1 MLKEKEHTYS
11 FDTILGPDSTQ
22 HDVFDEVNGVVQSA
36 LDGYDVCLF
45 SYGQTGSGKT
55 HTMTGNVNSEEH
67 KGIIPRSVDLI
78 FDKTME
84 LSSQG
89 WNFDIAVSCCQIYQE
104 KIFDL
109 LNQNSDSNKND
120 LKIVNDQANKKII
133 VTDLQI
139 KPVKTVIDVHQ
150 LLATAAG
157 NRKVAQTSMNA
168 QSSRS
173 HFVFTLHVTMINTR
187 TNEKRIG
194 NLNLCDLAGSERVS
208 SAKTTGE
215 QFKETQKIKL
225 SLSTLN
231 RVFLELAADK
241 DHIPFRESKLT
252 DLLQYCLSGNG
263 KTMMIVNLSPTAA
276 SAQETSGS
284 LQLARTVS
292 MIQSGKHK
300 GSVSKNGSTGVKGPV
315 VRKAQVQIQQHHVS
329 QQEHSDM
336 VDHDTPCM
344 SAQTIVNGGVGIK
357 SGPDGNKR
365 QRLLTVQ
372 SIKISTG
379 DEDIDNELASLSEY
393 AELPA
398 LFDPDHGMASLM
410 PGKVIIDE
418 LTQLVGKVKME
429 YDSLMLFLGEM
440 TTRLSTIQTLLPDIN
455 MDTVYNNVFNENQLT
470 IDTAPMYIQQQI
482 DIFVPKFDHFKE
494 KLATLK
500 HSIQTSTLE
509 LSRKGQTLQFN
520 SLKLELNSQEEKIEM
535 LLLTL
540 RAQSLSTN
548 HSAEGIF
555 NSYNILMTILSQFE
569 QQEELFKQELDTMT
583 NNLMSELDELSI
595 EFNNALNCE
604 YEDIMK
610 QLQDNQTQFRNTYST
625 KYLAEIRALEKTGK
639 LFEEVKSQH
648 DELKQQY
655 ELLDGQVKGLD
666 FLKEFNKN
674 PTITPNDYIID
685 QRTFLQTK
693 KDELVQLE
701 QQCTSYDDELLNT
714 RKTKLNKYRH
724 HNQQLEVKI
733 ASLGG
738 QNALMQLLT
747 NPNGKEKKNNIHTQP
762 QIVSNQDSILN
773 NNNNN
778 NTSMADDELTNKK
791 TSLIS
796 QSIKPSSTTTTTTTT
811 TAATAATHT
820 KVSSQPIV
828 STKPKPLTATAPRT
842 GNVAT
847 VPRSVPV
854 SRSIPP
860 TSSAVTK
867 PLTTGTPNGS
877 LSRVTTMAPRA
888 GVKK

>member
-1 MLKEKEHTYS
+1 
-11 FDTILGPDSTQ
+11 
-22 HDVFDEVNGVVQSA
+22 
-36 LDGYDVCLF
+36 
-45 SYGQTGSGKT
+45 
-55 HTMTGNVNSEEH
+55 
-67 KGIIPRSVDLI
+67 
-78 FDKTME
+78 
-84 LSSQG
+84 
-89 WNFDIAVSCCQIYQE
+89 
-104 KIFDL
+104 
-109 LNQNSDSNKND
+109 
-120 LKIVNDQANKKII
+120 
-133 VTDLQI
+133 
-139 KPVKTVIDVHQ
+139 
-150 LLATAAG
+150 
-157 NRKVAQTSMNA
+157 
-168 QSSRS
+168 
-173 HFVFTLHVTMINTR
+173 
-187 TNEKRIG
+187 
-194 NLNLCDLAGSERVS
+194 
-208 SAKTTGE
+208 
-215 QFKETQKIKL
+215 
-225 SLSTLN
+225 
-231 RVFLELAADK
+231 
-241 DHIPFRESKLT
+241 
-252 DLLQYCLSGNG
+252 
-263 KTMMIVNLSPTAA
+263 
-276 SAQETSGS
+276 
-284 LQLARTVS
+284 
-292 MIQSGKHK
+292 
-300 GSVSKNGSTGVKGPV
+300 
-315 VRKAQVQIQQHHVS
+315 
-329 QQEHSDM
+329 
-336 VDHDTPCM
+336 
-344 SAQTIVNGGVGIK
+344 
-357 SGPDGNKR
+357 
-365 QRLLTVQ
+365 
-372 SIKISTG
+372 
-379 DEDIDNELASLSEY
+379 
-393 AELPA
+393 
-398 LFDPDHGMASLM
+398 
-410 PGKVIIDE
+410 
-418 LTQLVGKVKME
+418 
-429 YDSLMLFLGEM
+429 M
-440 TTRLSTIQTLLPDIN
+440 TTRLSTIETLLPDIN

-482 DIFVPKFDHFKE
+482 DIFVPKFDYFKE
-494 KLATLK
+494 KLTTLK

-540 RAQSLSTN
+540 RAQSLSTT

-595 EFNNALNCE
+595 EFNNGLNCE

-655 ELLDGQVKGLD
+655 DLLDGQVKGLD

-674 PTITPNDYIID
+674 PTTTPNDYIIE

-693 KDELVQLE
+693 KDELIQLE

-747 NPNGKEKKNNIHTQP
+747 NPNGKEKKNIIHTQP
-762 QIVSNQDSILN
+762 QIVSNQDSSLN
-773 NNNNN
+773 NNSNNNN

-796 QSIKPSSTTTTTTTT
+796 QSIKPSSTTT
-811 TAATAATHT
+811 ATNT

-842 GNVAT
+842 GNVAN

-854 SRSIPP
+854 LRSIPP
-860 TSSAVTK
+860 TTSSAVTK
-867 PLTTGTPNGS
+867 PLTTGTSNGS
-877 LSRVTTMAPRA
+877 LSRVTMAPRA